1 MNAILSRNRGHGHG
15 RSRGRSCGQNFR
27 HYNNHPSNSFK
38 RRDVF
43 HRQKRNN
50 GETKQE
56 NGESVHKKPVKAPK
70 ETCYRCGMEGH
81 WSHTCMA
88 KHLVDLYQASLKDKG
103 KMVETNF
110 ADGNGLDLSY
120 FDMDFFEVTS
130 DNFGCLVD
138 DENVNI
144 K

>member
-1 MNAILSRNRGHGHG
+1 MDMVVVVVVVVDRISDTIIIILLTTS
-15 RSRGRSCGQNFR
+15 
-27 HYNNHPSNSFK
+27 K
-38 RRDVF
+38 
-43 HRQKRNN
+43 
-50 GETKQE
+50 GETHFTARSGIMVRQNKKME
-56 NGESVHKKPVKAPK
+56 KVYIKKPVKAPK

-81 WSHTCMA
+81 WSHTCRMA

-138 DENVNI
+138 DKNVNI